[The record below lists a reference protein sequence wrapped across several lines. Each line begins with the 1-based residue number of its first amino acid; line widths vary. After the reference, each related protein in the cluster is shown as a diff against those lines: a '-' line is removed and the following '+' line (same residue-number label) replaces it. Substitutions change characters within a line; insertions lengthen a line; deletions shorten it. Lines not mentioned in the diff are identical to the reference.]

1 MTIAI
6 TEAQRQAVLDDVS
19 ASWAYIYDGSKTIGA
34 VIFTSLVQC
43 GVLSATSIKLEP
55 YKLDAFRVNGEREML
70 PVRLGFC
77 VAYSSNARRKEEV
90 IAAAIR
96 VLDRMTYPAWEPKQA
111 HDLRPVNLPFFAAV
125 KIDRNAKLLVR
136 EQFLRSLKRKR
147 GINWS
152 PDPQPTVAEDKPARD
167 SFNQH
172 GLVGYAAVFII
183 VLCIFLSLTMTGRVV
198 LSTIFGRF

>member
-19 ASWAYIYDGSKTIGA
+19 ASWAYIYDGCKTIGA
-34 VIFTSLVQC
+34 VIFTSLTQC
-43 GVLSATSIKLEP
+43 GALTIDMITREP
-55 YKLDAFRVNGEREML
+55 YLPDTFKINGEDEML
-70 PVRLGFC
+70 PVRIGFC

-96 VLDRMTYPAWEPKQA
+96 VLDRMTRPARAPTQVRG
-111 HDLRPVNLPFFAAV
+111 LRPVNLPYITAV
-125 KIDRNAKLLVR
+125 KIDRGVKLPVR
-136 EQFLRSLKRKR
+136 EQFLNFRKPRR

-152 PDPQPTVAEDKPARD
+152 PDPQPPVAEDKPARD

-172 GLVGYAAVFII
+172 GLAGHLAVFII
-183 VLCIFLSLTMTGRVV
+183 LLCIFLSLTMTGRVV